1 MEHEA
6 AEQRRIHCRS
16 YFDDEGAMQIYD
28 LIADAD
34 RMVGIENARIQY
46 GSVNAPEFLGK
57 VAKALRLSTELLQG
71 HHSPVMRGR
80 AARLIAEVAS
90 RYVEEYGPQR

>member
-1 MEHEA
+1 
-6 AEQRRIHCRS
+6 
-16 YFDDEGAMQIYD
+16 MQIYD